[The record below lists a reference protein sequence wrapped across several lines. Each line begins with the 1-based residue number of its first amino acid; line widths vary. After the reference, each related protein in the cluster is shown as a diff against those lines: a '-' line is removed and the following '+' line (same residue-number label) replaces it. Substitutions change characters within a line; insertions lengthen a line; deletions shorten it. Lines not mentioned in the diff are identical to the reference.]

1 MEINP
6 IYLLGQIA
14 LITAITTPII
24 YYIYSQYRFSYW
36 KRNGIRGPKPMAF
49 IGNIFPAKKP
59 LALMQLDYQKQ
70 FGNIYGIYRGL
81 EPTLVVS
88 DPAIIKRILVQD
100 FHLFRNRNAPIKSSN
115 VASQN
120 LASACDDKWKRIRS
134 ILSPMFT
141 TSKLRK
147 METLMSQCI
156 DSLLNALGRIADE
169 KKSFQVHDVMGN
181 FTMDVIAKCA
191 FATETNAHDDKE
203 NQFVKKARSVF
214 DVNFVAGVSRFLLPQ
229 WLLDFLRIIHA
240 PFFNAGASRFFSDTA
255 YHLIRQ
261 RRNNPDIKFDDML
274 QLMIKAEHKPEQFN
288 DEDDKFDSHHVN
300 VGEEEK
306 QQEQRILN
314 NIIGSKYLSE
324 EEIVA
329 QCFVFFLAGYETTAS
344 TLTFCLFELVSN
356 PAIQD
361 KLYEEVRSVLDK
373 GEALDYNNVMRLP
386 YIDAVISET
395 LRHHPPAFA
404 LTRVAAEPY
413 YLAECDYTLRKG
425 DMIRF
430 PVYAIHHNPK
440 FFPDPDRFDP
450 ERFMPENRHKIIP
463 YTYLPFGGGP
473 RNCIGMRFALS
484 EAKLGLARMISQF
497 SFHKTPQTPDEL
509 RIEKSFSLMK
519 TVPVYVGVRRRT

>member
-1 MEINP
+1 M
-6 IYLLGQIA
+6 
-14 LITAITTPII
+14 
-24 YYIYSQYRFSYW
+24 
-36 KRNGIRGPKPMAF
+36 
-49 IGNIFPAKKP
+49 
-59 LALMQLDYQKQ
+59 
-70 FGNIYGIYRGL
+70 
-81 EPTLVVS
+81 VVS

-240 PFFNAGASRFFSDTA
+240 PFFNAGASRFFSDTS

-300 VGEEEK
+300 VG
-306 QQEQRILN
+306 
-314 NIIGSKYLSE
+314 
-324 EEIVA
+324 
-329 QCFVFFLAGYETTAS
+329 
-344 TLTFCLFELVSN
+344 
-356 PAIQD
+356 
-361 KLYEEVRSVLDK
+361 KLD
-373 GEALDYNNVMRLP
+373 
-386 YIDAVISET
+386 
-395 LRHHPPAFA
+395 
-404 LTRVAAEPY
+404 
-413 YLAECDYTLRKG
+413 
-425 DMIRF
+425 
-430 PVYAIHHNPK
+430 
-440 FFPDPDRFDP
+440 
-450 ERFMPENRHKIIP
+450 
-463 YTYLPFGGGP
+463 
-473 RNCIGMRFALS
+473 
-484 EAKLGLARMISQF
+484 
-497 SFHKTPQTPDEL
+497 
-509 RIEKSFSLMK
+509 
-519 TVPVYVGVRRRT
+519 